1 MKTTAIAWMCWLG
14 LATTV
19 AAQAAATSPG
29 QGPKM
34 ELKQVRTL
42 LHELQA
48 RSDKLHELMEQYRSM
63 VAERPQGSAEQLA
76 KWNASLDRL
85 LQRIEG
91 ARAAV
96 AETEQRLDPSAT
108 GQLPTNLAKE
118 VVTAHNEAEAER
130 TSAEHALKSKPAT
143 ARAAK
148 QGKQAPAAAKPA
160 PPLPSDLD
168 L

>member
-42 LHELQA
+42 
-48 RSDKLHELMEQYRSM
+48 LHELMEQYRSM